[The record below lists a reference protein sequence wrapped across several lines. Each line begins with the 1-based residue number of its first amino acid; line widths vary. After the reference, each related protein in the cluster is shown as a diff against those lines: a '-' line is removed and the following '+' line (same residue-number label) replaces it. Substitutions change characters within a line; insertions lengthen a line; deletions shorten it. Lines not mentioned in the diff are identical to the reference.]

1 MDHVTLTTTLLRVFV
16 LHMLGLDISYWCTKF
31 DHSSFSRSRDMVGAP
46 QNLNGSCH
54 PTIPLLGTVCH
65 PRARTCYYQPAHQN

>member
-31 DHSSFSRSRDMVGAP
+31 DHSSFSRFRDMVGAP
-46 QNLNGSCH
+46 PPKFKWFMSPDHTPFRDCLSSAG
-54 PTIPLLGTVCH
+54 
-65 PRARTCYYQPAHQN
+65 